1 MAFCAPPKPNCGF
14 LEHGC
19 ALYGGLQI
27 RPNVPTSATA
37 ADFYIPQFNLAAHWQ
52 KPFLVPHS
60 IGFLSVLTRPLDW
73 SSPNDVPCR
82 PPGQWY
88 FDTPACVL
96 KNRNLLTGLLDEDVE
111 DDVIRLW
118 AVNELSSRESL
129 MEFRVKRK
137 EEEDGLGRDWELV
150 GGSEEETR
158 VEGEAGIDD
167 SMICER
173 SGKDWKRDVTAL
185 TSRGS
190 QRLLST
196 QFGSSLDDHPLTTCR
211 NGADRFG
218 AERASTSNCHSG
230 PVACLNLPSPALQ
243 LLAWPSAGR
252 NAYVLIR
259 TEKSLCLYNSE
270 KKEINT
276 LYSSRMQ
283 YVTPMPYM
291 DEELLMMDQEKL
303 VWYGGVEQGSA
314 RLARVKCVGN
324 IQLVCPSDHPRI
336 IYVADAESVWMVD
349 LRDGTSHGSIL
360 YSVPEFDD
368 TRDCGLL
375 YSYHDAFPKPK
386 VQHICAFNRRPRMLL
401 VVTSN
406 KFNLI
411 DERMPGVCC
420 IEQSH
425 SIADGGDYIL
435 SAPSFTD
442 SEHDGHIYP
451 FYVIR
456 NVTLADVQQISFYDH
471 AQAKQWSSLS
481 HVKRLPEPADIA
493 RFLDEQRKYG
503 IRISKGQQRR
513 LFGDGPT
520 RAIHVQDG
528 LKSRD
533 SRERHILFRMVS
545 DGSIWYEE
553 TGVEDDREIEEEA
566 LSKSVE
572 KVRRMVNE
580 IGDVRLVSSL

>member
-324 IQLVCPSDHPRI
+324 IQGTGSSAQE
-336 IYVADAESVWMVD
+336 ADFD
-349 LRDGTSHGSIL
+349 LTST
-360 YSVPEFDD
+360 F
-368 TRDCGLL
+368 
-375 YSYHDAFPKPK
+375 
-386 VQHICAFNRRPRMLL
+386 
-401 VVTSN
+401 
-406 KFNLI
+406 
-411 DERMPGVCC
+411 
-420 IEQSH
+420 
-425 SIADGGDYIL
+425 
-435 SAPSFTD
+435 
-442 SEHDGHIYP
+442 
-451 FYVIR
+451 
-456 NVTLADVQQISFYDH
+456 
-471 AQAKQWSSLS
+471 
-481 HVKRLPEPADIA
+481 
-493 RFLDEQRKYG
+493 
-503 IRISKGQQRR
+503 
-513 LFGDGPT
+513 
-520 RAIHVQDG
+520 
-528 LKSRD
+528 
-533 SRERHILFRMVS
+533 
-545 DGSIWYEE
+545 
-553 TGVEDDREIEEEA
+553 
-566 LSKSVE
+566 
-572 KVRRMVNE
+572 
-580 IGDVRLVSSL
+580 